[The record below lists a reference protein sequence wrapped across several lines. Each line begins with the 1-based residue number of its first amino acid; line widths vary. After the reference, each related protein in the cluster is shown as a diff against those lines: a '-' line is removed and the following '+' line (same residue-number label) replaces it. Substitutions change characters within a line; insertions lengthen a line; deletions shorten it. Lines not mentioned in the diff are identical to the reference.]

1 MYNNYFGFSESPF
14 NITPSSRF
22 YFRTPSCE
30 EVLGIVHHGIETRK
44 GVIAV
49 TGLPGTGKTL
59 LLKFLVRDLD
69 PKVKAVIVRN
79 PHTDLNG
86 LLRLLL
92 NRLGLYAAAMTAR
105 LCLIG

>member
-44 GVIAV
+44 GVIVV
-49 TGLPGTGKTL
+49 TGLQGTGKTPYRFKRVDATL
-59 LLKFLVRDLD
+59 AEPAGRT
-69 PKVKAVIVRN
+69 R
-79 PHTDLNG
+79 
-86 LLRLLL
+86 RS
-92 NRLGLYAAAMTAR
+92 R
-105 LCLIG
+105 